1 MAWRHGSPAV
11 LKWSDAAPARL
22 LVEVLSI
29 SKLGPH
35 AAAMNLQIACG
46 GTLYHDHLAMLRVQG
61 KWQILF
67 KTWTAA
73 PLASCEAAKGA

>member
-1 MAWRHGSPAV
+1 
-11 LKWSDAAPARL
+11 
-22 LVEVLSI
+22 
-29 SKLGPH
+29 
-35 AAAMNLQIACG
+35 MNLQIACG